1 MTREEQIKHAANIYA
16 THDVDTKETDFYGNY
31 IKKQDFVVNE
41 YAAFRAG
48 AKWGDENPKQG
59 LVDLSKFWHNAS
71 IEPERDAFFIA
82 EDNKGDLDAYCWTKR
97 DDDWIEYA
105 CLFGLRRWAYMKDLL
120 PKGGE

>member
-1 MTREEQIKHAANIYA
+1 MTREEEIKQAVENNL
-16 THDVDTKETDFYGNY
+16 DVSVYTPQDGEMLKETFY
-31 IKKQDFVVNE
+31 I
-41 YAAFRAG
+41 G
-48 AKWGDENPKQG
+48 AKWADANPKQG

-120 PKGGE
+120 PKGGEQ